1 MAFLARSSFVITNA
15 EHLAELAEG
24 PRTLCVTGA
33 ARGGT
38 SAVALFLREIGVV
51 MGDRIHPK
59 THEDERLLE
68 VKTDPSAIAPI
79 VAEYNARWPLWGFK
93 LPIGSRMAS
102 VFLPLL
108 RSPIM
113 LVVVRNPIAT
123 IRGRLSRGMRRAEQQ
138 TTFMEMFGRIYA
150 DGTRLH
156 DRIAGLSNPVA
167 FIEYE
172 KLLADP
178 RTFATELVDA
188 LSLKVDAASLDRA
201 VAAISGP
208 GYKSVER
215 SRAAMSEAAS

>member
-1 MAFLARSSFVITNA
+1 MAFLARSSFVIINA
-15 EHLAELAEG
+15 ENLSELGQG

-68 VKTDPSAIAPI
+68 VKTDPAGIAMI
-79 VAEYNARWPLWGFK
+79 VAEYNARWEFWGFK

-113 LVVVRNPIAT
+113 IVVVRNPIAT
-123 IRGRLSRGMRRAEQQ
+123 VRGRLSRGMRRAEQQ
-138 TTFMEMFGRIYA
+138 SAFMEMFGRIYA

-156 DRIAGLSNPVA
+156 DRIAGVSNPVV
-167 FIEYE
+167 F
-172 KLLADP
+172 
-178 RTFATELVDA
+178 
-188 LSLKVDAASLDRA
+188 
-201 VAAISGP
+201 
-208 GYKSVER
+208 VE
-215 SRAAMSEAAS
+215 